1 MHFHAE
7 LANALLGILP
17 ETIVVTSLGV
27 SSTYY
32 SSGML
37 KFDVNMGRGAIGT
50 LINLI
55 NPITWYKLYK
65 LLQSCE
71 ADIFHI
77 VASHEWNPL
86 LFQLIRIM
94 KKNLVFTVHDPVH
107 HLGAPFYIRL
117 SDKILIK
124 NSDALIVLSKLGKAQ
139 LKSKGVAQEKIF
151 HIPHGVYSFFL
162 QWRSKNVQQEKVIL
176 FFGRIEKYKG
186 LDFLI
191 KAFFRASV
199 DLPGWKLVIA
209 GSGDLT
215 PVEPDLRHPRIEVIN
230 RFISDAEVAA
240 LMERSSMV
248 VLPYSEAT
256 QSGVI
261 PIAYAFS
268 KPVIAMNVGSL
279 GEMVLHGETGL
290 LVPPDNLGELVQ
302 AIKLLANNDLLSRQ
316 MGRYAFEWGNKEWGW
331 EGIAQKHIDVYSK
344 IVGRSI

>member
-7 LANALLGILP
+7 LANSLCRILP
-17 ETIVVTSLGV
+17 ETMVITSLGV
-27 SSTYY
+27 PPTYY
-32 SSGML
+32 SSEIL
-37 KFDVNMGRGAIGT
+37 KLDVNMGRGAMGT
-50 LINLI
+50 LVNVA
-55 NPITWYKLYK
+55 NPFSWRRLYK
-65 LLQSCE
+65 LLKECQ
-71 ADIFHI
+71 ADVFHI

-86 LFQLIRIM
+86 LLCFIMMM
-94 KKNLVFTVHDPVH
+94 KKPLVFTVHDPVH
-107 HLGAPFYIRL
+107 HLGAPFYIRM

-124 NSDALIVLSKLGKAQ
+124 NSDAMIVLSQLGKAQ
-139 LKSKGVAQEKIF
+139 LKSKGVLQEKIF
-151 HIPHGVYSFFL
+151 HIPLGVYSFFL

-191 KAFFRASV
+191 KAFSRASV

-215 PVEPDLRHPRIEVIN
+215 PFEPDLQHPQIEVIN
-230 RFISDAEVAA
+230 RFISDEEVAA

-290 LVPPDNLGELVQ
+290 LVPPNNLDELVR
-302 AIKLLANNDLLSRQ
+302 AIKFLANNDLLSRQ
-316 MGRYAFEWGNKEWGW
+316 MGRYAFEWSNKEWGW
-331 EGIAQKHIDVYSK
+331 EGIAQKHIGIYSK
-344 IVGRSI
+344 VVERSI